1 MIQDRR
7 ASVQPMSTGSS
18 SIDCPEYIR
27 QTVQSWRRQLSRPMN
42 IDLYIFNTTANAHI
56 LLERWHFAYSQSNE
70 TNLDSNNVVQRMQL
84 LVRSLQSFIRLLPG
98 FNLLHVSQVKPLVT
112 VQIYDPKITP
122 ENFKYDSSRYN
133 FPAVVTAKGSVSVS
147 VTFTNPSV
155 VKVCTSSYLCLP
167 SSSHFLIANVVPG
180 HFAIYEW
187 RSSCGPTKSSDYK
200 SVKR

>member
-167 SSSHFLIANVVPG
+167 LFPFFNRKCCPRTFCDL
-180 HFAIYEW
+180 
-187 RSSCGPTKSSDYK
+187 
-200 SVKR
+200 